1 MRTHLKVLQVS
12 VRRQPAATV
21 FGKLSTRKNKAA
33 TDPGHLTY
41 FGGSGGITTPQ
52 RTCCSSNVSV
62 CICMY
67 FICCRNSSACC
78 CHTLASVSKF
88 ISPTH
93 IPLVSL
99 SLLSFVLVNLGVNNS
114 IHTGGIVICCMWFCF
129 VCLCEYI
136 SCFNLVKACQL
147 V

>member
-21 FGKLSTRKNKAA
+21 FGKLSSRKTRQQPIP
-33 TDPGHLTY
+33 DISHI

-99 SLLSFVLVNLGVNNS
+99 SLLSFVLVNLGVSNS
-114 IHTGGIVICCMWFCF
+114 IHTGGIVICCMCFCF
-129 VCLCEYI
+129 VCLCEHI